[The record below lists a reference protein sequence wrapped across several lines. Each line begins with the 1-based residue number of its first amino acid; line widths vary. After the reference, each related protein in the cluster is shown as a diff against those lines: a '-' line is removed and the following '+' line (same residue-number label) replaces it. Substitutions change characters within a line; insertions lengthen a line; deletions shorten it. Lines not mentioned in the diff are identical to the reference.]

1 MKPIFIS
8 FAVLALAT
16 FPANA
21 LAQQTTP
28 QQKTGESMEMKHAA
42 APDSSQWKQL
52 TSLVGLWQGNSMEGE
67 VKHDTTLEVRMTANG
82 SAIMHLLG
90 KDTPYEMVTMFHM
103 DGPALLATHYCSAH
117 NQPRMQMIP
126 TSDLNRIEFRFKDG
140 TNIGPDDGH
149 MVGLIITFIDAD
161 HHDETWIYQDKG
173 KELPGTVFHYSRKK

>member
-1 MKPIFIS
+1 MNRIFIR
-8 FAVLALAT
+8 FALLAIAS
-16 FPANA
+16 FPAIA
-21 LAQQTTP
+21 LAQQAAP
-28 QQKTGESMEMKHAA
+28 QQKPGETMEMKHSSK
-42 APDSSQWKQL
+42 PDSPQWRQL
-52 TSLVGLWQGNSMEGE
+52 TSLVGQWQGGSMEGGTN
-67 VKHDTTLEVRMTANG
+67 HATTLEVRMTGDG

-90 KDTPYEMVTMFHM
+90 KDTPYEMLTVFHA

-126 TSDLNRIEFRFKDG
+126 SPGPNRIEFRFKDG
-140 TNIGPDDGH
+140 TNIGPNDGH